1 MLLIDPID
9 DLNPL
14 EADAHIDAREAGSQA
29 AGSAGQGRDPRKKRV
44 RVINRRG
51 PSEIDKAVR
60 MNQSM
65 KEQSKGAGRKSPDKK
80 LSRGTI
86 IRIDKSKGFGFV
98 IDSAGEH
105 RFFHRSAVLE
115 GGFGNLKEQQL
126 VEFEPQSDE
135 RGARA
140 VNVRPAGTASRS
152 DKDKPASSPRPAR
165 SAPKAPA
172 WRSDLSPFRNGTG
185 SPSSP
190 RKNW

>member
-9 DLNPL
+9 EPVP
-14 EADAHIDAREAGSQA
+14 ADDEVVMMDEEGLGETGASSE
-29 AGSAGQGRDPRKKRV
+29 GRDVGRKKRV

-51 PSEIDKAVR
+51 PSEIDKAIR
-60 MNQSM
+60 MSQAMKDQSR
-65 KEQSKGAGRKSPDKK
+65 SGRKGPDRSP
-80 LSRGTI
+80 SRGTI
-86 IRIDKSKGFGFV
+86 IRIDKAKGFGFV

-115 GGFGNLKEQQL
+115 GGFAALKEQQL

-140 VNVRPAGTASRS
+140 VSVRPAGTTPRA
-152 DKDKPASSPRPAR
+152 DKPSSSLHPSRKP
-165 SAPKAPA
+165 SSTPA

-185 SPSSP
+185 SPNSR
-190 RKNW
+190 RKW